1 MNPGLAEQ
9 FVFTPHTSCQLQVRR
24 GHDGADLALL
34 GWGSPE
40 LIARR
45 FDRLVVASGDGIF
58 AGIVHALREFGLRV
72 EVLYGKG
79 GVSRRLHRN
88 GVPLVRVPVA
98 GDHDLSRVTSLP
110 VDSDPGRP
118 SCADPRPR
126 AVPQQEDGDRQ
137 PAGR

>member
-1 MNPGLAEQ
+1 MNPGLAQ
-9 FVFTPHTSCQLQVRR
+9 HFAFTDHTSCQLFVRR

-58 AGIVHALREFGLRV
+58 AGIVHTLRDFGLRV
-72 EVLYGKG
+72 EVLYGNG

-98 GDHDLSRVTSLP
+98 DDHDL
-110 VDSDPGRP
+110 
-118 SCADPRPR
+118 A
-126 AVPQQEDGDRQ
+126 A
-137 PAGR
+137 